1 MDLHAGDHVR
11 VYFELGSH
19 FQFGK
24 GVTRIPTDVNEADV
38 QQGFLNLVFPFETG
52 NKLTLRV
59 GRQQMTFGSGRLVS
73 IREGPNIR
81 RSFDGARFTIEAA
94 KATLDAFVVR
104 TVRLQVGAF
113 NDEPEEDEAFWG
125 IYGVAPMPRLPDGHL
140 DVYYLGFARKGAAFQ
155 QGIGDE
161 RRHSFGTRVWG
172 NPGAW
177 DYNCETL
184 IQTGSLGAADILA
197 WTLATDTGYTFKSL
211 LFSPRLGLKAD
222 IASGD
227 PDPTDDRLGT
237 FNALFPKQPYFGE
250 ASLLAPANLIDLH
263 PTVSLQLSDRLRVT
277 TDVDFFWKHQ
287 LKDAIYAPPGRPL
300 VRGGSNTSRYIGAQV
315 NAELECELTKHL
327 SVTVSYSHFFAG
339 PAVTSSDGRD
349 VDFTA
354 ASVKFAF

>member
-1 MDLHAGDHVR
+1 VR
-11 VYFELGSH
+11 VYLELGSH
-19 FQFGK
+19 LQAGK
-24 GVTRIPTDVNEADV
+24 DVTRIPTDVNEADV
-38 QQGFLNLVFPFETG
+38 QQGILRPRLPFRAG
-52 NKLTLRV
+52 KQVTLRA

-104 TVRLQVGAF
+104 TVRLQVGTF

-125 IYGVAPMPRLPDGHL
+125 VYGVAPMPRLPDGHL

-161 RRHSFGTRVWG
+161 QRHSFGTRVWG

-177 DYNCETL
+177 DYNCEAL
-184 IQTGSLGAADILA
+184 IQTALLEQPTSLRGPLLQ
-197 WTLATDTGYTFKSL
+197 TPVYTFKSL

-227 PDPTDDRLGT
+227 TDPTDDRLGT

-287 LKDAIYAPPGRPL
+287 RKDAIYAPPGRPL

-339 PAVTSSDGRD
+339 AAVTSSGGRD

-354 ASVKFAF
+354 ASIKFAF